1 MIGWSEF
8 AKVARKTVSE
18 RELSPEELRL
28 LYRIFD
34 SDRDGFLELGELH
47 RLEASQKDKAK
58 YKEHHGS

>member
-8 AKVARKTVSE
+8 AKVARKTVAE

-34 SDRDGFLELGELH
+34 SDRDGFLELGELQ
-47 RLEASQKDKAK
+47 RLDVSHKDKDKA
-58 YKEHHGS
+58 HHDS